1 MANFLTFVK
10 GTEYTL
16 NIYNRIFAE
25 HPCIITSSA
34 TGKSYTDIVTTGVVY
49 YYVNT
54 DGESYTGDINYDLDT
69 GDIYT
74 GSEYTINS
82 KLLDII
88 KIVFT
93 PSAAWTAPAYY
104 IQSGK
109 KFNNGKTNL
118 YCRFPGRYFKYTT
131 VLLSIRSWASSRNRK
146 F

>member
-93 PSAAWTAPAYY
+93 PSAA
-104 IQSGK
+104 
-109 KFNNGKTNL
+109 
-118 YCRFPGRYFKYTT
+118 
-131 VLLSIRSWASSRNRK
+131 
-146 F
+146 